1 MEFDGSV
8 FTTGKRSSHPPM
20 ERTKAGDTMI
30 ATPTKRQHYCIAT
43 VPLHSEHL
51 QQASLFDERTYP
63 LPKVLPG
70 RASVI
75 VDGDEWGDNFK
86 RGIVSSYNFLTGL
99 HTIQIESIEALDC
112 YGREIRK
119 ALRS

>member
-1 MEFDGSV
+1 
-8 FTTGKRSSHPPM
+8 M
-20 ERTKAGDTMI
+20 ERTKAGETMI

-43 VPLHSEHL
+43 VPLRWEHL
-51 QQASLFDERTYP
+51 RQASLFDERTYP

-70 RASVI
+70 RAAVI

-112 YGREIRK
+112 YGREIRN